1 MKKSIAILLLSAGI
15 FTAKYSS
22 AQTTATSSTST
33 STGTSAIANDTAAV
47 NFIAQATLG
56 NMKEIETGKL
66 AVKKAKKASVKTFGA
81 RMIADHTKATADMQ
95 KVLSSKQF
103 TAPTPSPADAAPD
116 AMLTSATG
124 TEFDKNYITMMM
136 MDHVKTVQ
144 VFQNAIANVQDPD
157 LKAFAVKTLPVIQ
170 EHLRMDKAIAKEL
183 NIKTDM

>member
-22 AQTTATSSTST
+22 AQTTATSSTSA
-33 STGTSAIANDTAAV
+33 STGTLANDTAAV
-47 NFIAQATLG
+47 NFITQASLG
-56 NMKEIETGKL
+56 NMKEIATGKL
-66 AVKKAKKASVKTFGA
+66 AVKKGKKVSVKGYGA
-81 RMIADHTKATADMQ
+81 RMIKDHTKAAADM
-95 KVLSSKQF
+95 KKILASKQF

-124 TEFDKNYITMMM
+124 TEFDKSYITMMLT
-136 MDHVKTVQ
+136 DHVKTVK

-170 EHLRMDKAIAKEL
+170 EHLRMDRAIAKEL
-183 NIKTDM
+183 NIKTEM